1 LSFQKNVVPLLSSV
15 PLFSGMKKKH
25 LQAIAK
31 AGKELSYEPGT
42 TVVGE
47 GEGGVGLYI
56 ILDGLVEV
64 RRKGKVLARL
74 GKGQFFGEMS
84 LLDGKPRSADVV
96 AVERTSC
103 FGLTSWSFIG
113 LVKTN
118 PEIAV
123 NLLKELAGRLRETN
137 RAFTE

>member
-1 LSFQKNVVPLLSSV
+1 MSFQKSVVPILSTV
-15 PLFSGMKKKH
+15 PLFSGLKKKH
-25 LQAIAK
+25 LQSIAK
-31 AGKELSYEPGT
+31 AGKELSYGPGSKI
-42 TVVGE
+42 VGE

-64 RRKGKVLARL
+64 TKKGKVLARL

-84 LLDGKPRSADVV
+84 LLDGRPRSADVI
-96 AVERTSC
+96 AVEKTSC
-103 FGLTSWSFIG
+103 FVLTSWAFAG
-113 LVKTN
+113 LVKTS
-118 PEIAV
+118 PGIAV